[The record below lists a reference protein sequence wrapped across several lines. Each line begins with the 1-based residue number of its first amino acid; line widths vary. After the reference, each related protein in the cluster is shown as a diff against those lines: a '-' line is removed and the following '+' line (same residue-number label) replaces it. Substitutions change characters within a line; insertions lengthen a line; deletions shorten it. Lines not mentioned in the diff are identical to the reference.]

1 MNKAQQ
7 ELDELTLSC
16 TASHKILL
24 GKRVTKPN
32 GVIWETKRDVT
43 QECIKATWAWL
54 YQQPDQK
61 IEFTLPDGVKYSL
74 SFTMKKVNA
83 K

>member
-1 MNKAQQ
+1 MKQKD
-7 ELDELTLSC
+7 LDELTLSC
-16 TASHKILL
+16 TKSHKILL
-24 GKRVTKPN
+24 GKRLTKANGTGVT
-32 GVIWETKRDVT
+32 WETKRDVT

-74 SFTMKKVNA
+74 SFNMKKVNA
-83 K
+83 